1 MHRRVRPFP
10 HSHGTSAED
19 TYSLSFQQGH
29 GSNQLNNTI
38 PRQINYPVV
47 DTVRLSQLIFSSAP
61 QKKSVVNQRTH
72 ACNQ

>member
-47 DTVRLSQLIFSSAP
+47 DTVRLSQLIFSSA
-61 QKKSVVNQRTH
+61 KVESDIEE
-72 ACNQ
+72 AEAGS